1 MSSGGGPATRRGE
14 PATCVVLRARKRFGG
29 GCSVRVESRL
39 AMVGGA
45 TATSRQP
52 HAPPAAARPGSVAD
66 PLASAR
72 RDGDAACPVDLEEHA
87 RVQQIRDPR
96 HDLVYPRVD
105 HLASVA
111 HEHVASVEGM
121 LDPTL
126 PLTRVGAALLFAA
139 EAVDGDVRDVRG
151 HDAFGDA
158 VHVPYLHSF

>member
-1 MSSGGGPATRRGE
+1 MFLEIDWAGG
-14 PATCVVLRARKRFGG
+14 V
-29 GCSVRVESRL
+29 
-39 AMVGGA
+39 
-45 TATSRQP
+45 
-52 HAPPAAARPGSVAD
+52 
-66 PLASAR
+66 
-72 RDGDAACPVDLEEHA
+72 PVDLEEHA
-87 RVQQIRDPR
+87 RGQQIRDPR

-139 EAVDGDVRDVRG
+139 EALDGDVRHVRG

-158 VHVPYLHSF
+158 VHVPYLHSFADRVDHVQLPVV

>member
-14 PATCVVLRARKRFGG
+14 PATCVVLRARRRFGG

-45 TATSRQP
+45 TATSRQ
-52 HAPPAAARPGSVAD
+52 PAAARPGSVAD

-72 RDGDAACPVDLEEHA
+72 RDGDAACPVDLDEHA

-111 HEHVASVEGM
+111 YEHVASVDGM

-139 EAVDGDVRDVRG
+139 EAV
-151 HDAFGDA
+151 
-158 VHVPYLHSF
+158 